1 LSKYLFCFGTRPEA
15 IKMAPVV
22 LECRNRNLEHVVC
35 VTAQHREML
44 DQVLEWFDIVPD
56 YDLDLM
62 EKGQN
67 LNNLTAK
74 IYGALDPI
82 LQNENPDI
90 VLVQGDTTT
99 ALVSAMSAFHRNIP
113 VGHIEAG
120 LRTFNFSAPFPEE
133 MNRQFISKI
142 AKYHFAPTDHAKNNL
157 IAESVSVESICKT
170 GNTVVD
176 ALNYSNHKILDG
188 FQNNFIK
195 KWSNKILT
203 AKPWILV
210 TAHRRENFG
219 TGIKNLCDAI
229 LELAQEHNCNIIW
242 PVHPNPS
249 VSLGIG
255 EELKN
260 HSRIHLID
268 PIDYPSMVWLMQ
280 HVTLIISDSGGI
292 QEEAPTLRVQVL
304 VTRESTE
311 RPEGVAAG
319 TSTLVGMHK
328 DKIVQNV
335 LFNIQKSSSEIR
347 KNPYGDGRASIHI
360 LDFLEEKFG
369 QKRVN

>member
-1 LSKYLFCFGTRPEA
+1 
-15 IKMAPVV
+15 MAPVV

-44 DQVLEWFDIVPD
+44 DQVLDWFDIEPD

-67 LNNLTAK
+67 LNNLSAK
-74 IYGALDPI
+74 IYSALDPI

-99 ALVSAMSAFHRNIP
+99 ALASAMAAFHRNIP

-120 LRTFNFSAPFPEE
+120 LRTYNFSAPFPEE
-133 MNRQFISKI
+133 MNRQIISKI
-142 AKYHFAPTDHAKNNL
+142 AKYHFAPTNHANNNL
-157 IAESVSVESICKT
+157 IAESVSEENVRKT

-176 ALNYSNHKILDG
+176 ALNWSNQKISDGFENDFIKQWSDKIL
-188 FQNNFIK
+188 
-195 KWSNKILT
+195 SP
-203 AKPWILV
+203 KPWILV

-219 TGIKNLCDAI
+219 VGLKNLSDAI
-229 LELAQEHNCNIIW
+229 LELSEKHDCNIIW

-249 VSLGIG
+249 VTMGIG
-255 EELKN
+255 EDLKN
-260 HSRIHLID
+260 HSRIHLIA
-268 PIDYPSMVWLMQ
+268 PIVYPSMVWLMQ

-292 QEEAPTLRVQVL
+292 QEEAPTFGVPVL

-311 RPEGVAAG
+311 RPEGIESG
-319 TSTLVGMHK
+319 TSILVGMNQ

-335 LFNIQKSSSEIR
+335 L
-347 KNPYGDGRASIHI
+347 DSIKQ
-360 LDFLEEKFG
+360 LNK
-369 QKRVN
+369 

>member
-1 LSKYLFCFGTRPEA
+1 
-15 IKMAPVV
+15 MASVV

-35 VTAQHREML
+35 VTAQHRDML

-74 IYGALDPI
+74 IYSAIDPI
-82 LQNENPDI
+82 LQNENPEI

-99 ALVSAMSAFHRNIP
+99 ALASAMAAFHRNIP

-120 LRTFNFSAPFPEE
+120 LRTYDFSAPFPEE
-133 MNRQFISKI
+133 MNRQIISKI
-142 AKYHFAPTDHAKNNL
+142 AKYHFTPTNHASKNL
-157 IAESVSVESICKT
+157 ISESVSIDKIVKT

-176 ALNYSNHKILDG
+176 ALYWSNQKILNG
-188 FQNNFIK
+188 FEHDFIQ
-195 KWSNKILT
+195 KWSDKLVT
-203 AKPWILV
+203 LKPWILV

-219 TGIKNLCDAI
+219 AGLKNLSDAI
-229 LELAQEHNCNIIW
+229 FELTQEYNCNIIW
-242 PVHPNPS
+242 PVHPNPN
-249 VSLGIG
+249 VTLGIG

-280 HVTLIISDSGGI
+280 QVDVIISDSGGI
-292 QEEAPTLRVQVL
+292 QEEAPTFDVPVL

-311 RPEGVAAG
+311 RPEGIEAG
-319 TSTLVGMHK
+319 TSTLVGMNQ

-335 LFNIQKSSSEIR
+335 LLKLKTPKKEVL
-347 KNPYGDGRASIHI
+347 KNPFGEGNSASKIVE
-360 LDFLEEKFG
+360 FLLMD
-369 QKRVN
+369 NI

>member
-1 LSKYLFCFGTRPEA
+1 
-15 IKMAPVV
+15 MAPVV
-22 LECRNRNLEHVVC
+22 LECRSRNIQHIVC

-44 DQVLEWFDIVPD
+44 DQVLEWFDIKPD

-67 LNNLTAK
+67 LNNLSAK
-74 IYGALDPI
+74 IYSALDSI

-99 ALVSAMSAFHRNIP
+99 AVASAMVAFHRNIP

-120 LRTFNFSAPFPEE
+120 LRTYNFSAPFPEE
-133 MNRQFISKI
+133 MNRQIISKI
-142 AKYHFAPTDHAKNNL
+142 AKYHFAPTDHTKNNL
-157 IAESVSVESICKT
+157 IAESVSAESIQKT

-176 ALNYSNHKILDG
+176 ALNWSKKKISDG
-188 FQNNFIK
+188 FENDFIQ
-195 KWSNKILT
+195 KWSYKIPT
-203 AKPWILV
+203 SKPWILV

-219 TGIKNLCDAI
+219 VGLKNLSDAV
-229 LELAQEHNCNIIW
+229 LELSENHDYNIIW

-249 VSLGIG
+249 VTMGLS
-255 EELKN
+255 EDLKN
-260 HSRIHLID
+260 HSSIHLID

-292 QEEAPTLRVQVL
+292 QEEAPTFGVPVL

-311 RPEGVAAG
+311 RPEGIEAG
-319 TSTLVGMHK
+319 TSILVGMNQ

-335 LFNIQKSSSEIR
+335 LVQLNKSTNDIQN
-347 KNPYGDGRASIHI
+347 NPFGDGLAAIQI
-360 LDFLEEKFG
+360 LDFLEEKFSQNVAG
-369 QKRVN
+369 

>member
-1 LSKYLFCFGTRPEA
+1 
-15 IKMAPVV
+15 MAPVV
-22 LECRNRNLEHVVC
+22 LECRNRNLPYVVC

-44 DQVLEWFDIVPD
+44 DQVLDWFDIEPD

-67 LNNLTAK
+67 LNNLSAK
-74 IYGALDPI
+74 IYSALDPI
-82 LQNENPDI
+82 LQNENPDL

-99 ALVSAMSAFHRNIP
+99 ALASAMAAFHRNIP

-120 LRTFNFSAPFPEE
+120 LRTYNFSAPYPEE
-133 MNRQFISKI
+133 MNRQIISKI
-142 AKYHFAPTDHAKNNL
+142 AKYHFAPTDHANNNL
-157 IAESVSVESICKT
+157 IAESVPEENVRKT

-176 ALNYSNHKILDG
+176 ALNWSNQKISDG
-188 FQNNFIK
+188 FENDFIK
-195 KWSNKILT
+195 QWSNNILSP
-203 AKPWILV
+203 KPWILV

-219 TGIKNLCDAI
+219 VGLKNLSDAI
-229 LELAQEHNCNIIW
+229 LELSEKHDCNIIW

-249 VSLGIG
+249 VTMGIG
-255 EELKN
+255 EDLKN
-260 HSRIHLID
+260 HSRIHLIA
-268 PIDYPSMVWLMQ
+268 PIVYPSMVWLMQ

-292 QEEAPTLRVQVL
+292 QEEAPTFGVPVL

-311 RPEGVAAG
+311 RPEGIEAG
-319 TSTLVGMHK
+319 TSILVGMNQ

-335 LFNIQKSSSEIR
+335 LVQLNKSTNDIQN
-347 KNPYGDGRASIHI
+347 NPFGDGRASVQI

-369 QKRVN
+369 

>member
-1 LSKYLFCFGTRPEA
+1 MKILICFGTRPEA

-44 DQVLEWFDIVPD
+44 DQVLDWFDIVPD

-62 EKGQN
+62 EQGQN
-67 LNNLTAK
+67 LNSLSSK
-74 IYGALDPI
+74 IYNSIDPI
-82 LQNENPDI
+82 LQNEDPDI
-90 VLVQGDTTT
+90 ILVQGDTTT
-99 ALVSAMSAFHRNIP
+99 ALVSAMAAFHRNIP

-120 LRTFNFSAPFPEE
+120 LRTYNFSAPFPEE
-133 MNRQFISKI
+133 MNRQIISKI

-157 IAESVSVESICKT
+157 IAESVSKENIRQT

-176 ALNYSNHKILDG
+176 ALNWSNQKISDGFENDFIKQLSDKIL
-188 FQNNFIK
+188 
-195 KWSNKILT
+195 SET
-203 AKPWILV
+203 PWILV

-219 TGIKNLCDAI
+219 IGLKNLSDSI
-229 LELAQEHNCNIIW
+229 LVLAEKHSCNIIW
-242 PVHPNPS
+242 PVHPNPDIT
-249 VSLGIG
+249 LGIG

-280 HVTLIISDSGGI
+280 QVDVIISDSGGI
-292 QEEAPTLRVQVL
+292 QEEAPTFRVPVL

-311 RPEGVAAG
+311 RPEGIEAG
-319 TSTLVGMHK
+319 SSTLVGMNQ

-335 LFNIQKSSSEIR
+335 LLKLKNSKNDVV
-347 KNPYGDGRASIHI
+347 KNPFGDGLASKRI
-360 LDFLEEKFG
+360 LDFLEEQFG
-369 QKRVN
+369 QNSSK

>member
-1 LSKYLFCFGTRPEA
+1 LKLLFSFGTRPEA
-15 IKMAPVV
+15 IKMASVV

-67 LNNLTAK
+67 LNKLTAK
-74 IYGALDPI
+74 IYSSIDPI

-99 ALVSAMSAFHRNIP
+99 ALTSAMAAFHRNIP

-120 LRTFNFSAPFPEE
+120 LRTYDFSAPFPEE
-133 MNRQFISKI
+133 MNRQIISKI
-142 AKYHFAPTDHAKNNL
+142 ARYHFTPTDHASKNL
-157 IAESVSVESICKT
+157 ISESVSIDKILKT

-176 ALNYSNHKILDG
+176 ALYWSNQKIFNG
-188 FQNNFIK
+188 FENDFIQ
-195 KWSNKILT
+195 KWSDKLVT
-203 AKPWILV
+203 LKPWILV

-219 TGIKNLCDAI
+219 AGLKNLSDAI
-229 LELAQEHNCNIIW
+229 LELAQEYNCNIIW
-242 PVHPNPS
+242 PVHPNPN
-249 VSLGIG
+249 VTLGIG

-260 HSRIHLID
+260 LSRIHLID

-280 HVTLIISDSGGI
+280 QVDVIISDSGGI
-292 QEEAPTLRVQVL
+292 QEEAPTFDVPVL

-311 RPEGVAAG
+311 RPEGIEAG
-319 TSTLVGMHK
+319 TSTLVGMNQ

-335 LFNIQKSSSEIR
+335 LFKL
-347 KNPYGDGRASIHI
+347 KNSKNDVVKTHLAMG
-360 LDFLEEKFG
+360 
-369 QKRVN
+369 

>member
-1 LSKYLFCFGTRPEA
+1 
-15 IKMAPVV
+15 MAPVV

-44 DQVLEWFDIVPD
+44 DQVLDWFDIEPD

-67 LNNLTAK
+67 LNNLSAK
-74 IYGALDPI
+74 IYSALDPI
-82 LQNENPDI
+82 LQNENPDV

-99 ALVSAMSAFHRNIP
+99 ALASAMAAFHGNIP

-120 LRTFNFSAPFPEE
+120 LRTYNFSAPFPEE
-133 MNRQFISKI
+133 MNRQIISKI
-142 AKYHFAPTDHAKNNL
+142 AKYHFAPTDHANNNL
-157 IAESVSVESICKT
+157 IAESVPEENVRKT

-176 ALNYSNHKILDG
+176 ALNWSNQKISDG
-188 FQNNFIK
+188 FENDFIK
-195 KWSNKILT
+195 QWSNKILSP
-203 AKPWILV
+203 KPWILV

-219 TGIKNLCDAI
+219 VGLKNLSDAI
-229 LELAQEHNCNIIW
+229 LELSEKHDCNIIW

-249 VSLGIG
+249 VTMGIG
-255 EELKN
+255 EDLKN
-260 HSRIHLID
+260 HSRIHLIA
-268 PIDYPSMVWLMQ
+268 PIVYPSMVWLMQ

-292 QEEAPTLRVQVL
+292 QEEAPTFGVPVL

-311 RPEGVAAG
+311 RPEGIEAG
-319 TSTLVGMHK
+319 TSILVGMNQ

-335 LFNIQKSSSEIR
+335 LVQLNNSTNDIQN
-347 KNPYGDGRASIHI
+347 NPFGDGRASVQI
-360 LDFLEEKFG
+360 LDFLEEKFD
-369 QKRVN
+369 QNPAS

>member
-1 LSKYLFCFGTRPEA
+1 
-15 IKMAPVV
+15 
-22 LECRNRNLEHVVC
+22 

-44 DQVLEWFDIVPD
+44 DQVLEWFDIKPE

-67 LNNLTAK
+67 LNSLSAK
-74 IYGALDPI
+74 IYSTLDPI

-99 ALVSAMSAFHRNIP
+99 ALALTMASFHRNIP
-113 VGHIEAG
+113 VCHIEAG
-120 LRTFNFSAPFPEE
+120 LRTYDFSAPFPEE
-133 MNRQFISKI
+133 MNRQIISKI
-142 AKYHFAPTDHAKNNL
+142 AKYHFTPTNHASKNL
-157 IAESVSVESICKT
+157 ISESVSIDKIVKT

-176 ALNYSNHKILDG
+176 ALYWSNQKIFNG
-188 FQNNFIK
+188 FENDFIQ
-195 KWSNKILT
+195 KWSDKLVT
-203 AKPWILV
+203 LKPWILV

-219 TGIKNLCDAI
+219 AGLKNLSDAI
-229 LELAQEHNCNIIW
+229 FELAQEYNCNIIW
-242 PVHPNPS
+242 PVHPNPN
-249 VSLGIG
+249 VTLGIG

-280 HVTLIISDSGGI
+280 QVDVIISDSGGI
-292 QEEAPTLRVQVL
+292 QEEAPTFGVPVL

-311 RPEGVAAG
+311 RPEGIEAG
-319 TSTLVGMHK
+319 TSSLVGMNQ

-335 LFNIQKSSSEIR
+335 LLKLKNSKNNFV
-347 KNPYGDGRASIHI
+347 KNPFGDGLAAERV
-360 LDFLEEKFG
+360 LDFLEENFG
-369 QKRVN
+369 KNNLS

>member
-1 LSKYLFCFGTRPEA
+1 
-15 IKMAPVV
+15 MAPVI
-22 LECRNRNLEHVVC
+22 LECRNRNLQYVVC

-44 DQVLEWFDIVPD
+44 DQVLDWFDIEPD

-67 LNNLTAK
+67 LNNLSAK
-74 IYGALDPI
+74 IYSALDPI
-82 LQNENPDI
+82 LQNENPDV

-99 ALVSAMSAFHRNIP
+99 ALASAMAAFHRNIP

-120 LRTFNFSAPFPEE
+120 LRTYNLSAPFPEE
-133 MNRQFISKI
+133 MNRQIISKI
-142 AKYHFAPTDHAKNNL
+142 AKYHFAPTDHANNNL
-157 IAESVSVESICKT
+157 IAESVSEENMRKT

-176 ALNYSNHKILDG
+176 ALNWSNQKISDGFENDFIKQWSVKIL
-188 FQNNFIK
+188 
-195 KWSNKILT
+195 SP
-203 AKPWILV
+203 KPWILV

-219 TGIKNLCDAI
+219 TGLKHLSNAI
-229 LELAQEHNCNIIW
+229 LELSDKHDCSIIW

-249 VSLGIG
+249 VIMGIG
-255 EELKN
+255 EDLKN
-260 HSRIHLID
+260 HPRIHLIA
-268 PIDYPSMVWLMQ
+268 PIVYSSMVWLMQ

-292 QEEAPTLRVQVL
+292 QEEAPTFGVPVL

-311 RPEGVAAG
+311 RPEGIEAG
-319 TSTLVGMHK
+319 TSILVGMNQ

-335 LFNIQKSSSEIR
+335 LVQLNKSTNDIQN
-347 KNPYGDGRASIHI
+347 NPFGDGRASVQI

-369 QKRVN
+369 

>member
-1 LSKYLFCFGTRPEA
+1 LKILICFGTRPEA
-15 IKMAPVV
+15 IKMASVV

-35 VTAQHREML
+35 VTAQHRDML

-74 IYGALDPI
+74 IYSAIDPI
-82 LQNENPDI
+82 LENENPSI

-99 ALVSAMSAFHRNIP
+99 ALASAMAAFHRNIP

-120 LRTFNFSAPFPEE
+120 LRTYDFSAPFPEE
-133 MNRQFISKI
+133 MNRQIISKI
-142 AKYHFAPTDHAKNNL
+142 ARYHFTPTDHASKNL
-157 IAESVSVESICKT
+157 ISESFSLDNIIKT

-176 ALNYSNHKILDG
+176 ALYWSNQKILNG
-188 FQNNFIK
+188 FDNDFIQ
-195 KWSNKILT
+195 KWSDKLVT
-203 AKPWILV
+203 LKPWILV

-219 TGIKNLCDAI
+219 AGLKNLSDAI
-229 LELAQEHNCNIIW
+229 LELAQEYNCNIIW
-242 PVHPNPS
+242 PVHPNPN
-249 VSLGIG
+249 VTLGIG
-255 EELKN
+255 KELKN

-280 HVTLIISDSGGI
+280 QVDVIISDSGGI
-292 QEEAPTLRVQVL
+292 QEEAPTFDVPVL

-311 RPEGVAAG
+311 RPEGIEAG
-319 TSTLVGMHK
+319 TSTLVGMNQ

-335 LFNIQKSSSEIR
+335 LFKLKNSKNDVV
-347 KNPYGDGRASIHI
+347 KNPFGDGLAAKRIW
-360 LDFLEEKFG
+360 DFLEENFG
-369 QKRVN
+369 